1 MESVNNGISWP
12 LLLAGGLL
20 ALVVIVLLLRRARP
34 APRPAQRAPAPQRTA
49 QPAPVE
55 SAPQPAAG
63 QQWAPPAYSAA
74 SSTIAGPSLRIG
86 IGFMRIHE
94 GNLLVSWNAL
104 NDGSEPLAVQ
114 WGTPQVQLAGGDALV
129 LSYMTD
135 ANGETFAVPEMR
147 TCQPGDI
154 LSRSASIP
162 LASVGR
168 DIAGLRVTVAVG
180 YGPAD
185 GRAAAQAAP
194 AAYAG
199 WQQTALSA
207 PRAAPRQ

>member
-1 MESVNNGISWP
+1 MLALDITGNPQIGFDLRAGIAAGAIIGILIGLFRLLGGAGRRMESVNNGISSA
-12 LLLAGGLL
+12 LLLAAAAGPGGHRF
-20 ALVVIVLLLRRARP
+20 LLRRARP

-104 NDGSEPLAVQ
+104 NDGSEPLAVH
-114 WGTPQVQLAGGDALV
+114 
-129 LSYMTD
+129 
-135 ANGETFAVPEMR
+135 R
-147 TCQPGDI
+147 
-154 LSRSASIP
+154 
-162 LASVGR
+162 GR
-168 DIAGLRVTVAVG
+168 RRYSL
-180 YGPAD
+180 
-185 GRAAAQAAP
+185 QAAMR
-194 AAYAG
+194 
-199 WQQTALSA
+199 WC
-207 PRAAPRQ
+207 